1 MLYAEKKQEEPVY
14 VSVNTIAGGRVLE
27 LEKTAGETASPQQTK
42 EQENTLS
49 SGMST
54 QPAKAGAE
62 TATPEENPS
71 RLLEILS
78 GLVRNIP
85 GYNLLA
91 LALGRDPLT
100 GETVK
105 GDGLAWGKAIAGL
118 LPGGAALFANLEK
131 AGVLERAVA
140 WFKEEIQKLGLS
152 FAAIKNLFTQAWEA
166 IVGTPSR
173 QEETAERKSGW
184 LGKAIQAVKQV
195 GATVVSIG
203 KALLSPGEAF
213 NKIKEIFLPPI
224 QRVIAFLGKAGPK
237 LMEFLFEGALVLA
250 NAPVQKIMEV
260 INKGKNVLL
269 QIISDPIGFLKNLLQ
284 AVHGGLQNF
293 LERIGIHLQ
302 AGLANWLFGTL
313 SGIGSILPEKR
324 DLAGSFSRS
333 AQILEVTWLA
343 IKAKVI

>member
-1 MLYAEKKQEEPVY
+1 MLYAEKKQEKPVY

-118 LPGGAALFANLEK
+118 LPGAAALFANLEK

-140 WFKEEIQKLGLS
+140 G
-152 FAAIKNLFTQAWEA
+152 
-166 IVGTPSR
+166 
-173 QEETAERKSGW
+173 
-184 LGKAIQAVKQV
+184 
-195 GATVVSIG
+195 
-203 KALLSPGEAF
+203 
-213 NKIKEIFLPPI
+213 
-224 QRVIAFLGKAGPK
+224 
-237 LMEFLFEGALVLA
+237 
-250 NAPVQKIMEV
+250 
-260 INKGKNVLL
+260 
-269 QIISDPIGFLKNLLQ
+269 
-284 AVHGGLQNF
+284 
-293 LERIGIHLQ
+293 
-302 AGLANWLFGTL
+302 
-313 SGIGSILPEKR
+313 
-324 DLAGSFSRS
+324 
-333 AQILEVTWLA
+333 
-343 IKAKVI
+343 